1 MRGFPKH
8 WLGTAR
14 TPCVALPIGIA
25 LLATLLLAS
34 PAWCAEGK
42 SGASEGMLIGQIVLR
57 IVVGRLLGEG
67 MLRIGQPAVMGQL
80 IAGLLLGPS
89 VLGALW
95 PAAEQFLFP
104 KIPEQKAMLNGLAQF
119 GILLLLLLAGMETE
133 LALVRGVRRAA
144 ISASGAGIV
153 LPFAGGMP
161 LAHVLPDSLL
171 PDPNK
176 RIITSLFLGT
186 ALAISSVKIVA
197 SVVRDMGF
205 LRRNVGQV
213 ILASAI
219 VDDTIGWIIIA
230 ITFGLAGQ

>member
-1 MRGFPKH
+1 MRGFSKIG
-8 WLGTAR
+8 LRTAPAAR
-14 TPCVALPIGIA
+14 LAAVIAVALGVT
-25 LLATLLLAS
+25 LLAAE

-42 SGASEGMLIGQIVLR
+42 SGASEGMLIGQIILL

-89 VLGALW
+89 VLGVLW
-95 PAAEQFLFP
+95 PEAEHFLFP
-104 KIPEQKAMLNGLAQF
+104 KIPEQKAMLDGLAQF

-144 ISASGAGIV
+144 ISASVAGIV
-153 LPFAGGMP
+153 LPFACGM
-161 LAHVLPDSLL
+161 LVGHFLPESLL

-213 ILASAI
+213 ILA
-219 VDDTIGWIIIA
+219 
-230 ITFGLAGQ
+230 

>member
-1 MRGFPKH
+1 MMRGNLKDF
-8 WLGTAR
+8 LIAYRARRLARAMAFSAISILLTA
-14 TPCVALPIGIA
+14 T
-25 LLATLLLAS
+25 

-42 SGASEGMLIGQIVLR
+42 SGATEGMLIGQIVLL

-95 PAAEQFLFP
+95 PEAEQFLFP
-104 KIPEQKAMLNGLAQF
+104 KIPEQKAMLDGLAQF

-133 LALVRGVRRAA
+133 LAMVRGVRRAA
-144 ISASGAGIV
+144 ISASVAGIV
-153 LPFAGGMP
+153 LPFACGM
-161 LAHVLPDSLL
+161 LVGHFLPESLL

-197 SVVRDMGF
+197 SV
-205 LRRNVGQV
+205 
-213 ILASAI
+213 
-219 VDDTIGWIIIA
+219 
-230 ITFGLAGQ
+230 